1 MRPPSARPRLAL
13 RGCAAAVA
21 LAAAITAAPARAA
34 VAAPVTVEQLA
45 RASEAVVRGRVAAVT
60 ARWVGKR
67 IHSFVEL
74 EVAETWRGSAPA
86 RLTVVT
92 PGGVVGELGQRS
104 DGAAVFASGEEVVA
118 FLGRAEGGRY
128 GVTGLA
134 QGKFAVRDGAARP
147 DLSHTRFVP
156 ATLPAGERRAEEM
169 PADELR
175 RRVRAAR

>member
-1 MRPPSARPRLAL
+1 VL
-13 RGCAAAVA
+13 AAAVA
-21 LAAAITAAPARAA
+21 LAAALSVAPARAA

-45 RASEAVVRGRVAAVT
+45 RASEAVVRGRVASVT

-67 IHSFVEL
+67 IYSFVEL

-86 RLTVVT
+86 RLTVLT
-92 PGGVVGELGQRS
+92 PGGVVGKLGQRT

-118 FLGRAEGGRY
+118 FLGRAEGGHH

-134 QGKFAVRDGAARP
+134 QGKFAVHAGSARP
-147 DLSHTRFVP
+147 DLSHTRFVA
-156 ATLPAGERRAEEM
+156 ATVPEGERRAEEM
-169 PADELR
+169 PVDELR